1 MIGRMTDRDDHHDS
15 ESDAGTEPAPRDE
28 QLGSFLT
35 ALAASMAR
43 GALQVAARTSEAPL
57 KLARTVLSEGGAQN
71 LKPDNLQAM
80 YDAGQ
85 YLRDLREVAG
95 LTARDLAAALDLR
108 DPSLIEAAESG
119 RAALPFETILRLSAL
134 VARRDPLPFVI
145 RMMRSYNPE
154 AWQVL
159 QEWGIGRL
167 PLQLERER
175 RFINI
180 YRGNDNARR
189 LSDESFTQ
197 VLEFTRAAF
206 EMALQFAEEFASESD
221 SAQDD
226 AAGHSPST
234 S

>member
-1 MIGRMTDRDDHHDS
+1 MTDREDDNGVEP
-15 ESDAGTEPAPRDE
+15 ESDETPRDE

-57 KLARTVLSEGGAQN
+57 RLARSVLSEGSVQN
-71 LKPDNLQAM
+71 LKPDNLEAM
-80 YDAGQ
+80 YETGK
-85 YLRDLREVAG
+85 YLRELRQLAG
-95 LTARDLAAALDLR
+95 LTARELAAALELS
-108 DPSLIEAAESG
+108 DPSIIEEVESG
-119 RAALPFETILRLSAL
+119 RMALPFETILRLSAL
-134 VARRDPLPFVI
+134 IARRDPLPFVI

-159 QEWGIGRL
+159 HDWGIGRL

-180 YRGNDNARR
+180 YRGNDDARK
-189 LSDESFTQ
+189 LSDEAFAH
-197 VLEFTRAAF
+197 VLDFTRAAF
-206 EMALQFAEEFASESD
+206 EMAIQFAEEFGVESD
-221 SAQDD
+221 ADEQEGADQ
-226 AAGHSPST
+226 GHSPST